1 MDRPTISVVEIVIC
15 VASVLQGE
23 GAQILSSVHRPKEVG
38 GVSVPQEWAERHPE
52 TPAQFRV
59 LHRVLIAIA
68 VVFFVWLI
76 VEGAVLVPWL
86 FIRYGFH

>member
-1 MDRPTISVVEIVIC
+1 MVDAP
-15 VASVLQGE
+15 QG
-23 GAQILSSVHRPKEVG
+23 
-38 GVSVPQEWAERHPE
+38 WAERHPE

-59 LHRVLIAIA
+59 LHRFLIAIA

>member
-1 MDRPTISVVEIVIC
+1 VILVAIARQCDPSHADRGER
-15 VASVLQGE
+15 ASNPLAERRSEEGLRVNAPQG
-23 GAQILSSVHRPKEVG
+23 
-38 GVSVPQEWAERHPE
+38 WAERHPE

-59 LHRVLIAIA
+59 LHRFLIAIA
-68 VVFFVWLI
+68 VVLFVWLI